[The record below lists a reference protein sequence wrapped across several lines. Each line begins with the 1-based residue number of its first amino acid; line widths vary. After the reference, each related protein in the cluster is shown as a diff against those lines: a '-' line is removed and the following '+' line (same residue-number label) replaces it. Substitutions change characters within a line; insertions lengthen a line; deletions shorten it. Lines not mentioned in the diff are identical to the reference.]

1 MIIFCL
7 HYHNKIQTYMYS
19 TVPES
24 VTFLIIERMIVFE
37 LVLFLHYQ
45 QSLDKQLLFIK
56 TPAILK

>member
-1 MIIFCL
+1 
-7 HYHNKIQTYMYS
+7 MYS